1 MSALTSVETIFRLVS
16 RRGFMQTGLARI
28 AGLSLPG
35 LLPHR
40 VTAATPGSTGRKTS
54 VSRVFFLT
62 LFCLCSMI
70 AAVQGDNPAP
80 VSDTA
85 VRDAVSRSLPF
96 LEEEGV
102 AWMKDRRCMSCHH
115 VPLLVWSHR
124 SAQAQGFTVDSQK
137 LAEWDE
143 WTRKDSLANRNLFT
157 LRNYDLGRPEAATL
171 PLAVKDKLK
180 PLIARPFQTEAEFLA
195 ELTTLLTDDEMKSHR
210 ATVLTISE
218 RPVDIFDR
226 VGGGLESLG
235 SLLIAS
241 QGTASVLTEPKF
253 RDGVIDLMSQIQLA
267 DGSWTPG
274 GQFAGMRRW
283 TLPTANQATT
293 MWTTLA
299 LASYDTPDPKRSA
312 SIAKALAYLRQQTPN
327 PDHREWLAMR
337 ILFERRFGSNED
349 VAKLRQQ
356 LLAARNGDG
365 AWGWEKGVPSD
376 ALTTGLAIY
385 VLAKARAG
393 VDSSVF
399 RDARKWLLASQ
410 QSDGSW
416 LTPAK
421 NFTKSIDPK
430 RLTVRDEIYHYWGTA
445 WAVIG
450 LVETLGKSGS

>member
-1 MSALTSVETIFRLVS
+1 MTRVIF
-16 RRGFMQTGLARI
+16 A
-28 AGLSLPG
+28 
-35 LLPHR
+35 
-40 VTAATPGSTGRKTS
+40 
-54 VSRVFFLT
+54 T
-62 LFCLCSMI
+62 LFCFGTLSAMVW
-70 AAVQGDNPAP
+70 ADDPAQ
-80 VSDTA
+80 VNDTA

-96 LEEEGV
+96 LEKEGV
-102 AWMKDRRCMSCHH
+102 AWMKDRGCMSCHH
-115 VPLLVWSHR
+115 VPLLLWSHR

-143 WTRKDSLANRNLFT
+143 WIRKDSLSNRRQFW

-171 PLAVKDKLK
+171 PQAVKDKLK
-180 PLIARPFQTEAEFLA
+180 PLIARPFQTKAEYLA
-195 ELTTLLTDDEMKSHR
+195 ELTPLLTEDEMKSHR
-210 ATVLTISE
+210 ATVLKISE
-218 RPVDIFDR
+218 RTVDIFDR
-226 VGGGLESLG
+226 VVGGLESLG
-235 SLLIAS
+235 PLLIAS
-241 QGTASVLTEPKF
+241 QGTASVLTQPKF

-274 GQFAGMRRW
+274 VQLTGMLW

-312 SIAKALAYLRQQTPN
+312 SIEKALAYLRQQTPN
-327 PDHREWLAMR
+327 PDNREWLAMKL
-337 ILFERRFGSNED
+337 LFERQSGSAED

-356 LLAARNGDG
+356 LLDARNGDG

-385 VLAKARAG
+385 VLAKVRTG
-393 VDSSVF
+393 DESSVF

-421 NFTKSIDPK
+421 NFTKTTDPK
-430 RLTVRDEIYHYWGTA
+430 RLIVRDEIYHYWGTA

-450 LVETLGKSGS
+450 LLETLGKSGS

>member
-1 MSALTSVETIFRLVS
+1 MTRVIF
-16 RRGFMQTGLARI
+16 A
-28 AGLSLPG
+28 
-35 LLPHR
+35 
-40 VTAATPGSTGRKTS
+40 
-54 VSRVFFLT
+54 T
-62 LFCLCSMI
+62 LFCFGTPSAMVW
-70 AAVQGDNPAP
+70 ADDPAQ
-80 VSDTA
+80 VNDTA

-96 LEEEGV
+96 LEKEGV

-115 VPLLVWSHR
+115 VPFLLWSHR

-180 PLIARPFQTEAEFLA
+180 PLVLRPFQTEAEFLA
-195 ELTTLLTDDEMKSHR
+195 ELTPLLTEDEMKSHR
-210 ATVLTISE
+210 ATVLKISE

-235 SLLIAS
+235 PLLIAS
-241 QGTASVLTEPKF
+241 QGTASVLAQPEF

-274 GQFAGMRRW
+274 VQLTGMLW

-299 LASYDTPDPKRSA
+299 LASYDTSDPKRSA
-312 SIAKALAYLRQQTPN
+312 SIEKALAYLRQQTPN
-327 PDHREWLAMR
+327 PDNREWLATRM
-337 ILFERRFGSNED
+337 LFARRFGSDEE

-356 LLAARNGDG
+356 LLDARNGDG

-376 ALTTGLAIY
+376 ALTTGLSIY
-385 VLAKARAG
+385 VLAKVRSG
-393 VDSSVF
+393 DDSSVF

-421 NFTKSIDPK
+421 NFTKTTDPK
-430 RLTVRDEIYHYWGTA
+430 RLIVRDEIYHYWGTA
-445 WAVIG
+445 WATIG
-450 LVETLGKSGS
+450 LLETLGKSGS